1 MWKFQISLPREL
13 GLKHVPPAWQSK
25 HFKQQGARCQTTSW
39 TGHVKVYAN
48 QLCPKIS
55 FLQTSKQMSFML
67 SV

>member
-1 MWKFQISLPREL
+1 MWKFQESW
-13 GLKHVPPAWQSK
+13 LKHVQSAWQ
-25 HFKQQGARCQTTSW
+25 GVPCQTACW

-48 QLCPKIS
+48 QLCLKIS

>member
-1 MWKFQISLPREL
+1 MWKFQESW
-13 GLKHVPPAWQSK
+13 LKHVQSAWQSK
-25 HFKQQGARCQTTSW
+25 HFKQQGVPCQTACW

-48 QLCPKIS
+48 QLCRKIS